1 MRAAGRTADTR
12 TPPRPRSGANRS
24 VSWNLRSRPEPRRRA
39 RKATHPVMR
48 GGRGG
53 VVSPCGQPSRES
65 TPPYAAINAAYAAIN
80 AASPATEC
88 AHDASVSHRSLIQVF
103 AIPAA
108 YARRGGP
115 HRHPTR
121 ATRTRPTTTNG
132 CSPPT
137 RRRPGP
143 ASPSPRSRDGDP
155 NAANCPT
162 SRSADSSDTANP
174 TSTDGSKTP
183 MCTRWPSTRKNKR
196 AESLKFRP
204 FRSGRRD
211 LNPRPAVSQAKERHC
226 RSSFLAIIRGRLQ
239 QRAVR
244 FQAQCRSYGITAQ
257 RHKPAVFCH
266 LP

>member
-12 TPPRPRSGANRS
+12 TPPSPRSGANRS
-24 VSWNLRSRPEPRRRA
+24 VRRNLRSRLEPRRRA

-65 TPPYAAINAAYAAIN
+65 TPPYAAINA
-80 AASPATEC
+80 SPAAEC

-121 ATRTRPTTTNG
+121 TTRTRPTTTNG

-137 RRRPGP
+137 GRRPGP

-155 NAANCPT
+155 NAANRPT

-174 TSTDGSKTP
+174 TSTDGSKTTP
-183 MCTRWPSTRKNKR
+183 STRKNDGNQKKQCTRWPSTRKKQKGGIV
-196 AESLKFRP
+196 EIPPIF
-204 FRSGRRD
+204 GR
-211 LNPRPAVSQAKERHC
+211 V
-226 RSSFLAIIRGRLQ
+226 G
-239 QRAVR
+239 
-244 FQAQCRSYGITAQ
+244 GT
-257 RHKPAVFCH
+257 
-266 LP
+266 